1 MRVTKYLH
9 QKIQTCFHSDFYREL
24 NSQAAKLLRPIMFII
39 ALAWL
44 PYIPLD
50 SALYPHLPILIYFR
64 LGLSLIGLLMI
75 LLIIVLK
82 RQKQALLYL
91 LAANIYLLFS
101 TAILTGL
108 TGADAVYMGGFLFV
122 LMIFPLYPLP
132 RFIQLGVLNST
143 VVIFLISSYF
153 SDTRI
158 ESFHDLY
165 VLNDFVA
172 TVLVSNVAVFV
183 LHSLRH
189 KSWQKTKKIS
199 ETAEELNS
207 LNQTL
212 AERSRVIENDL
223 SMARK
228 LQFSLMP
235 DKLPEMDHA
244 RLAAYYNPMDKVG
257 GDFYDF
263 IRFREKNLLG
273 ILLMDVSGHGLPVAF
288 VTAMIRTLITTSN
301 AHKTQPGAFLSYLNQ
316 HLCGQLNDHFLTAF
330 YGIYDTHQS
339 TLTYAKG
346 GHPEPIVLKKDGSFA
361 FLAAKGKILG
371 IFPEARWEEVE
382 INLSPGD
389 KILFYTDG
397 LIEAVDSKGEEFE
410 NKLLGLLSLHSEEPI
425 EKLLNTIQ
433 QKLSEHQVIQD
444 DDICLL
450 GLEIL
455 SEETTKS

>member
-1 MRVTKYLH
+1 
-9 QKIQTCFHSDFYREL
+9 
-24 NSQAAKLLRPIMFII
+24 
-39 ALAWL
+39 
-44 PYIPLD
+44 
-50 SALYPHLPILIYFR
+50 
-64 LGLSLIGLLMI
+64 
-75 LLIIVLK
+75 
-82 RQKQALLYL
+82 
-91 LAANIYLLFS
+91 
-101 TAILTGL
+101 
-108 TGADAVYMGGFLFV
+108 
-122 LMIFPLYPLP
+122 
-132 RFIQLGVLNST
+132 
-143 VVIFLISSYF
+143 
-153 SDTRI
+153 
-158 ESFHDLY
+158 
-165 VLNDFVA
+165 
-172 TVLVSNVAVFV
+172 
-183 LHSLRH
+183 
-189 KSWQKTKKIS
+189 
-199 ETAEELNS
+199 AEELNS